1 METKEMKG
9 ITLVALV
16 VTIVVLLILAGVSI
30 NLVLGD
36 NGIITRAKE
45 AREKS
50 AEATENDLKG
60 LNGIIDQI
68 DAALEES
75 TYPETVPYLPSDD
88 FHYDESTSIDTGL
101 VIQDSDGNEYVWVVV
116 PRRKSIYK
124 TTGLGKT
131 EFTQEDYENIKGD
144 YTSNLLYGIQFE
156 LVMKFMSNDTSKITS
171 TDVLKTD
178 SKSIG
183 NYRDSSFDL
192 DRGKYAQYGQ
202 LTSEWNDFDKE
213 LGTIVVK
220 NEKTGKMQKKE
231 QSENKNSILLTTG
244 ATEHSRVMNIYD
256 MAGNVGEWLYE
267 STINAYGNPCPF
279 TGGRYFDYKVQVYRT
294 FPTTLSD
301 SDSDIGFRV
310 AIY

>member
-1 METKEMKG
+1 M
-9 ITLVALV
+9 
-16 VTIVVLLILAGVSI
+16 
-30 NLVLGD
+30 
-36 NGIITRAKE
+36 
-45 AREKS
+45 
-50 AEATENDLKG
+50 
-60 LNGIIDQI
+60 
-68 DAALEES
+68 
-75 TYPETVPYLPSDD
+75 
-88 FHYDESTSIDTGL
+88 
-101 VIQDSDGNEYVWVVV
+101 V

-171 TDVLKTD
+171 TDILKTD

-192 DRGKYAQYGQ
+192 YRGKYAQYGQ
-202 LTSEWNDFDKE
+202 LSGEWNDFDKE

-244 ATEHSRVMNIYD
+244 VTEHSRVMNIYD

-279 TGGRYFDYKVQVYRT
+279 TGGRYFDYKVQ
-294 FPTTLSD
+294 
-301 SDSDIGFRV
+301 
-310 AIY
+310 AIQDFSNNAVR